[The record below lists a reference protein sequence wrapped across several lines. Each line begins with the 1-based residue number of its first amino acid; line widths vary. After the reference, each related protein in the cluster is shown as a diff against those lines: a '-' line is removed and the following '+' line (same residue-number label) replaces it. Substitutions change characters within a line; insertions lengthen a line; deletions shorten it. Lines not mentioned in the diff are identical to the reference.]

1 MLIMLFPIL
10 NVNLNKKK
18 KRQDIS
24 IEIQQVLKNYSTEMT
39 RKGTYIDLSD
49 KKGEE

>member
-1 MLIMLFPIL
+1 MLFPIL
-10 NVNLNKKK
+10 NVNLNK

>member
-1 MLIMLFPIL
+1 MLIMLFPTL
-10 NVNLNKKK
+10 NVNLDK

-39 RKGTYIDLSD
+39 RKGTYIDLSN

>member
-10 NVNLNKKK
+10 NVNLNKK

-39 RKGTYIDLSD
+39 RKGTYIDLSN

>member
-10 NVNLNKKK
+10 NVNLNKK
-18 KRQDIS
+18 RQDIS
-24 IEIQQVLKNYSTEMT
+24 IEIQQVLKHYSTEMT

>member
-10 NVNLNKKK
+10 NVNLNK

>member
-1 MLIMLFPIL
+1 MLFPIL
-10 NVNLNKKK
+10 NVNLNKK

-39 RKGTYIDLSD
+39 RKGTYIYLSN
-49 KKGEE
+49 KKREE

>member
-1 MLIMLFPIL
+1 MLFPIL
-10 NVNLNKKK
+10 NVNLNKK

>member
-1 MLIMLFPIL
+1 MLFPIL
-10 NVNLNKKK
+10 NVNLNKK
-18 KRQDIS
+18 RQGIS

-39 RKGTYIDLSD
+39 RKGTYIDLSN

>member
-10 NVNLNKKK
+10 NVNLNKK

>member
-1 MLIMLFPIL
+1 MLFPIL
-10 NVNLNKKK
+10 NVNLNKK

-39 RKGTYIDLSD
+39 RKGTYIDLSN